1 MRPRKRCLWLII
13 LLAGVVV
20 LTSAAVVWQQR
31 ASRLPK
37 RFAAVVQGQLY
48 RSGSVT
54 PAQLERLCRDYG
66 IRHVICLLNDQ
77 APQTQAERAAAERL
91 DIQWCNVP
99 LPGNGASTPAD
110 RRRIRDLLADRSAG
124 ATLVHCAAGVNRTGL
139 AIGLYRLHQQGWTLE
154 QVMRELRA
162 FDFEDAPH
170 HENLRQAL
178 AAEAAAAESAA
189 TQPLH
194 AP

>member
-1 MRPRKRCLWLII
+1 MRPRKRRLWLITA
-13 LLAGVVV
+13 LVGVVV
-20 LTSAAVVWQQR
+20 LATAAVAWQQR

-66 IRHVICLLNDQ
+66 IRRVICLLNDQ
-77 APQTQAERAAAERL
+77 APQTHAERDAAERL
-91 DIQWCNVP
+91 GIQWCNVP

-110 RRRIRDLLADRSAG
+110 RQRIRDLLADHSAG
-124 ATLVHCAAGVNRTGL
+124 PTLVHCAAGVNRTGL
-139 AIGLYRLHQQGWTLE
+139 TIGMYRLHQQGWTLE

-189 TQPLH
+189 TQPLP